1 MKTVMIAGTVGGTS
15 ISVNLSALDPMVE
28 RTLSKELI
36 QISVP
41 ATEDDEGQ
49 FVYDLSFAED
59 MFTVTSVLKKNTTVS
74 TDTFETLYEKLFS
87 LAKGTSDYKTFT
99 WGSKEYKVHFKRI
112 SVSQR
117 PGRGEI
123 MDLNMQMVVSTE

>member
-1 MKTVMIAGTVGGTS
+1 MKTVMISGTVGGTP

-36 QISVP
+36 QVNVP

-59 MFTVTSVLKKNTTVS
+59 MFTVTSVLKKNPTVS
-74 TDTFETLYEKLFS
+74 GDTYETLYEKLFS
-87 LAKGTSDYKTFT
+87 LA
-99 WGSKEYKVHFKRI
+99 RN
-112 SVSQR
+112 
-117 PGRGEI
+117 
-123 MDLNMQMVVSTE
+123 L

>member
-1 MKTVMIAGTVGGTS
+1 MKTVMIAGTVGGTLFPS
-15 ISVNLSALDPMVE
+15 TSLLSTQWL
-28 RTLSKELI
+28 RGTLSKELI

-74 TDTFETLYEKLFS
+74 ADTFETLYEKLFS

-117 PGRGEI
+117 PGKGEI

>member
-1 MKTVMIAGTVGGTS
+1 MKTVMIAGTVGGTA

-59 MFTVTSVLKKNTTVS
+59 MFTVTSVLKKNTMVS
-74 TDTFETLYEKLFS
+74 PDTFETLYEKLFS
-87 LAKGTSDYKTFT
+87 LAKGTSECKTFT
-99 WGSKEYKVHFKRI
+99 WGSKEYNVHFKRI

-117 PGRGEI
+117 PGRGDI

>member
-1 MKTVMIAGTVGGTS
+1 MKTVMIAGTVGGTA

-49 FVYDLSFAED
+49 FVFDLSFAED

-74 TDTFETLYEKLFS
+74 SDTFETLYEKLFS

-99 WGSKEYKVHFKRI
+99 WGSKDYKVHFKRI

-117 PGRGEI
+117 PGKGDI
-123 MDLNMQMVVSTE
+123 MDLNMQLVVSTE